1 MFGRRYVREGRW
13 KAVHIPP
20 PTGSGRWELF
30 DIEADPGEVNNMARS
45 NPEQLAKMVKDWN
58 SYATDKGVVLPVI
71 PGN

>member
-1 MFGRRYVREGRW
+1 M
-13 KAVHIPP
+13 AVHIPP